1 MVFDAV
7 AKSTFGACRRVL
19 RPRGT
24 YVTTLPSLGVFFG
37 GAVLPAARLLGDGRR
52 AKFLLVWPSGPDLE
66 LLGRFADESKVRPS
80 PSQTCPLDRA
90 RAAHGASEAG
100 HTRGKIVLEVA

>member
-1 MVFDAV
+1 VVFDAV

-37 GAVLPAARLLGDGRR
+37 GAVLPAARLLGDGKR
-52 AKFLLVWPSGPDLE
+52 AKFLLVRPSGPDLE
-66 LLGRFADESKVRPS
+66 LLGRFADAGQVRPFL
-80 PSQTCPLDRA
+80 TRTFPLDRA
-90 RAAHGASEAG
+90 REAHEASEAG